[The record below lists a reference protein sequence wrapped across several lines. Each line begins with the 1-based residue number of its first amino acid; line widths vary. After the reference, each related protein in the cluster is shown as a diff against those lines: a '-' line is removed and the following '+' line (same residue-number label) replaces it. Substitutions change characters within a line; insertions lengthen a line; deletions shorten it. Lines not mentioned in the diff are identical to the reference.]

1 VNQLARSLLYVPGDR
16 PDRVTKAV
24 RSGADAVILDL
35 EDGVA
40 PDRKEHARGTVAA
53 TLAAGAGVPL
63 WVRIDARHVAVDVAA
78 VVTRAAPAGLVIPM
92 AEPGLLG
99 QVDELVSAAEA
110 ASGLRPGSVP
120 VLALLETALGVVDV
134 LAVARSPRVIRLG
147 LGEADLAGEL
157 GLRPDSA
164 RTELWS
170 IRSAV
175 VVASAAAGIHRPVGP
190 VHATLDDDAGL
201 LETTRLQ
208 LRQGFRARTAIHP
221 QQVRI
226 INEVHTS
233 STDEIAAARAILDTY
248 ASGLAAGH
256 GAVTGPDGRLLD
268 AATVRDAQD
277 VVARAEPSDRA

>member
-208 LRQGFRARTAIHP
+208 LRQGFRGRTAIHP

-233 STDEIAAARAILDTY
+233 STDEIAAARAILDMY
-248 ASGLAAGH
+248 AAGLAAGH

-277 VVARAEPSDRA
+277 VVARADRSGTA

>member
-24 RSGADAVILDL
+24 RSGADAGILVV
-35 EDGVA
+35 EVGVA
-40 PDRKEHARGTVAA
+40 PGRQEHARGTVAA

-175 VVASAAAGIHRPVGP
+175 VVASAAAGIQRPVGP
-190 VHATLDDDAGL
+190 VHATLDDEAGL

-208 LRQGFRARTAIHP
+208 LRQGFRGRTAIHP